1 MRHKVHPSKD
11 WAREVQD
18 DRYLLFDILSQLNTG
33 KDPFKKYGD
42 TTDTVVAIFSV
53 VSSSLFASGASIVS
67 IVSVVSVALI
77 VSNFKRK
84 CCCST
89 ETLNF
94 LFLDI
99 LFRFFKIKF
108 E

>member
-42 TTDTVVAIFSV
+42 TTVVAIFSV
-53 VSSSLFASGASIVS
+53 ITSSFLASGGSIVS
-67 IVSVVSVALI
+67 IVSVVSAASI